1 MGEGGSDMIGMTMVR
16 AVAGFAAA
24 VVLAVATLGA
34 ADANAQSAPAARTK
48 VVVQVSDGDPAKW
61 SLALNNVR
69 NVQADLG
76 AGNVDVEVVAYGPG
90 IGMLLANSVVSPRLE
105 EALAAGVKVVACEN
119 TMKGQKLARKDMADG
134 IGYVQAGVVELIQ
147 KQQQGYAYIR
157 P

>member
-1 MGEGGSDMIGMTMVR
+1 MPTSNLRRQGLIGLLGAIALAALSLTPAAFAQTPQASVR
-16 AVAGFAAA
+16 PK
-24 VVLAVATLGA
+24 VVL
-34 ADANAQSAPAARTK
+34 QMSE
-48 VVVQVSDGDPAKW
+48 SDPAKW
-61 SLALNNVR
+61 NLALNNVR

-119 TMKGQKLARKDMADG
+119 TMKGQKLARKDMTDG